1 MQVRT
6 KLSDVGCGIGDT
18 NAGIGVVV
26 VGDED
31 GDEERVIGRGCSAYS
46 RE

>member
-1 MQVRT
+1 
-6 KLSDVGCGIGDT
+6 VGCGIGDT

-26 VGDED
+26 VMGVGDED